1 MTSIILPRGS
11 CFVIWRLYWQF
22 FGVKSKYS
30 IFSRYNF
37 ILTPIILR
45 DLRKLIV
52 RRISG
57 MSEEHSIVQR
67 VYMAKGDMEAADALI
82 SDYLPFIKSQVTK
95 VMKRPLDVNQ
105 DDEYSIAMIAFHEAI
120 NGYSKTRGSFL
131 NYASMLIRNR
141 IIDYWRKNNR
151 HNQVISLNTPTHEEN
166 STLEESIPDNEYQE
180 ENLVIREA
188 TKEEILELSH
198 QMKEFGVS
206 LTDVADS
213 SPKQIRTLK
222 SCQKVVAY
230 AKNNEEIMEEFL
242 RTRRLPLAKILENVD
257 VPRKT
262 IERHRKYVVA
272 LLLIYSNGY
281 EIIRGHLAEV
291 MKGVTAK

>member
-1 MTSIILPRGS
+1 
-11 CFVIWRLYWQF
+11 
-22 FGVKSKYS
+22 
-30 IFSRYNF
+30 
-37 ILTPIILR
+37 
-45 DLRKLIV
+45 
-52 RRISG
+52 

-67 VYMAKGDMEAADALI
+67 VYLAKGDMMAADDLI
-82 SDYLPFIKSQVTK
+82 SDYLPFIKAQVTK
-95 VMKRPLDVNQ
+95 VMKRPLNVNQ

-131 NYASMLIRNR
+131 NYAAMLIRNR

-151 HNQVISLNTPTHEEN
+151 HNQVISLNTPINEDA
-166 STLEESIPDNEYQE
+166 STLEESIPDDEYQE

-188 TKEEILELSH
+188 TKEEILELSQ
-198 QMKEFGVS
+198 QMTEFGVS
-206 LTDVADS
+206 LTDVAES
-213 SPKQIRTLK
+213 SPKQERTLT
-222 SCQKVVAY
+222 SCKEVIAY
-230 AKNNEEIMEEFL
+230 AKDNEEIMKEFL
-242 RTRRLPLAKILENVD
+242 RTKRLPLSKILEGVD

-291 MKGVTAK
+291 MKGVTAQ